1 MVTKRFVLLA
11 KGTPPLG
18 TLVLRS
24 IGGAGDLLD
33 AEDVAGALAEEAA
46 VAFRR
51 VLPLVEVL
59 RLLLFTSVDW
69 LTCWSARGGRTGAA
83 EAARELALLFA
94 LDLET
99 DGTIFTGSPV
109 DLTLLLPL
117 ERRLS
122 PGVVDGDAV
131 QDRW

>member
-1 MVTKRFVLLA
+1 MVTKRLVLLA

-24 IGGAGDLLD
+24 TGGAGDLLD
-33 AEDVAGALAEEAA
+33 AEAAAGDLADEAA
-46 VAFRR
+46 VAFRS

-83 EAARELALLFA
+83 AARELALL
-94 LDLET
+94 LDRVTE
-99 DGTIFTGSPV
+99 GTVFTGSPV

-117 ERRLS
+117 ERRRT
-122 PGVVDGDAV
+122 PGVELVDGEAV
-131 QDRW
+131 QDR

>member
-1 MVTKRFVLLA
+1 MVTNRFVLFA
-11 KGTPPLG
+11 NGTPALG

-24 IGGAGDLLD
+24 DGGAGDLLD
-33 AEDVAGALAEEAA
+33 ADAIGALADEAA

-51 VLPLVEVL
+51 VLPLVDVL

-83 EAARELALLFA
+83 EAARELALLLA
-94 LDLET
+94 LET
-99 DGTIFTGSPV
+99 EGTVFTGSPV

-122 PGVVDGDAV
+122 PGVELVDGDAV
-131 QDRW
+131 QDR